1 MKNTEF
7 LKMLNDIDE
16 KFLNEEYQ
24 PAENKRLKKSFI
36 ERMFEMKKIK
46 YILAPVC
53 MLMIGFVG
61 FVQYNKLNT
70 NTGNMENL
78 GKVENSQV
86 ENTKV
91 NNTNSNK
98 FMAPFKYDLQNNK
111 LSNFDIAF
119 LKVENDKEN
128 KIYSPLSIKYT
139 LKMLEEGANG
149 ESKQQISNV
158 LEDYVVTKYK
168 SNKNMSLANALF
180 VRDTFKDSIKSNY
193 ISNLEKN
200 YNAEVVF
207 DSFDDTENVNSWVK
221 EKTLEI
227 IPNILDDI
235 GEEQDFLL
243 INALGIDMEW
253 KNKFLDIENHYEKGF
268 ADFVS
273 YDHENYFVG
282 CNIEEV
288 VSRKFDDDKLKV
300 SGMEIFASM
309 DNYDI
314 VNILGEEN
322 IRKTVEEEY
331 RKWIKENGTDAWGEK
346 LAGSSEIE
354 NEVQN
359 YLDEYMKELKR
370 NYEEHG
376 EAKSIDFSLYTDDDV
391 KVFAKDLKE
400 YNGTTLQYIG
410 IMPTS
415 EELDE
420 YVKDVDSEKMNN
432 IISNL
437 KELKRENFKDGVITR
452 IKGFI
457 PKFNFESSLN
467 LKDDL
472 AQIGITDIFDSE
484 KADIS
489 GLTSEKGEYI
499 SDAIHKANI
508 EFTQDGIKA
517 AAVTIAG
524 GAGAGYPEFDH
535 IYEVPIEEIDLTFD
549 KPYMFIIRDKDTGD
563 VWFTGTVYEPLKWED
578 DTTRPEMEYLE

>member
-1 MKNTEF
+1 MKNDE
-7 LKMLNDIDE
+7 LLRLLNDIDE
-16 KFLNEEYQ
+16 KFLTEEYQ
-24 PAENKRLKKSFI
+24 PAKNKRLKKSFW
-36 ERMFEMKKIK
+36 ERMFEMKKLK
-46 YILAPVC
+46 YVLAPVC
-53 MLMIGFVG
+53 MIMIGFVG
-61 FVQYNKLNT
+61 FIQYNKLNT
-70 NTGNMENL
+70 GNIENL
-78 GKVENSQV
+78 GKVEPSKI
-86 ENTKV
+86 ENTTI
-91 NNTNSNK
+91 NNANSNK

-119 LKVENDKEN
+119 LKVENGKEN

-149 ESKQQISNV
+149 KTKQQISNV

-168 SNKNMSLANALF
+168 SNSNMSLANALF
-180 VRDTFKDSIKSNY
+180 IRNSFKDSINQNY
-193 ISNLEKN
+193 ITDLQNK

-207 DSFDDTENVNSWVK
+207 DSFSDTKNINGWVK
-221 EKTLEI
+221 EKTLDI
-227 IPNILDDI
+227 IPEILDDI
-235 GEEQDFLL
+235 DEEQDFLL

-253 KNKFLDIENHYEKGF
+253 ENKFLDLENNFKNGF
-268 ADFVS
+268 VDSVS
-273 YDHENYFVG
+273 YQHENYYAG

-288 VSRKFDDDKLKV
+288 VSREFGDDKLEV

-314 VNILGEEN
+314 VSVLGEDN
-322 IRKTVEEEY
+322 IRKTVEEKY
-331 RKWIKENGTDAWGEK
+331 RTWIEENGTNAWGEK
-346 LAGSSEIE
+346 LTGDVETEIS
-354 NEVQN
+354 N
-359 YLDEYMKELKR
+359 YLDEYMKEIKN
-370 NYEEHG
+370 NYKQDG
-376 EAKSIDFSLYTDDDV
+376 DAKNIDFSLYTDDDV

-415 EELDE
+415 EDLDE
-420 YVKDVDSEKMNN
+420 YVKDVDSEKINN

-452 IKGFI
+452 INGYI
-457 PKFNFESSLN
+457 PKFNFEYSLK

-489 GLTSEKGEYI
+489 GLTNANGEYI
-499 SDAIHKANI
+499 NDAIHKANI

-517 AAVTIAG
+517 AAATLAG
-524 GAGAGYPEFDH
+524 GAGAGEPEFDY
-535 IYEVPIEEIDLTFD
+535 IYDVPIEEIDLTFD

-563 VWFTGTVYEPLKWED
+563 VWFTGTVYEPLTWED
-578 DTTRPEMEYLE
+578 DATRTAYEW